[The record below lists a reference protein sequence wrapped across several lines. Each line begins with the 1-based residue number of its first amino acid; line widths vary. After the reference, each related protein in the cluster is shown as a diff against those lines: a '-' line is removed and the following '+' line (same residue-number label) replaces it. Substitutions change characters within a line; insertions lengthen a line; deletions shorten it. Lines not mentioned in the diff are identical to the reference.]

1 MRLTP
6 ANHHPTMK
14 SKRLRR
20 LAEFCQT
27 LNGTQGTTTEELAM
41 HTHALTEAGRTGATL
56 AYTTL
61 SEVTEGRG
69 TEKELTRKQAHTA
82 ARRTWDDQQFRLL
95 ANKDSPNFSER
106 WMLTPGAGRG
116 YLQEV
121 WKEKH
126 ASTTRLLSRA
136 ITFNLP
142 LQVNLHRWAPQKH
155 PSPLCPLCN
164 QEPETFTHFSSVC
177 TKLHDIRT
185 KAAQTFSRGLLSAL
199 DRELPTGW
207 QTFIETPASTAF
219 PQLLGTTLARLQ
231 PDGFAINTESRRCV
245 IIECA
250 RRADTKLCD
259 DHHDE
264 FNDGAHNALQ
274 LLLDKAEEKRDKYEE
289 LAAEIRRQ
297 GFNVQVTAFV
307 IGMKLSFAEQSWK
320 AQLRELIPAEKSI
333 ERIIKRAIRA
343 GARATL
349 QCWEAR
355 GGALA
360 RRHTAAI
367 DARPRGGG
375 PKRWSDK
382 SSTDATGHW
391 RGDTP
396 QRSTLD
402 LEEVQD
408 ANKFT
413 PTADKHYTIRAAP
426 TQQDHGTPTAPP
438 AIPSHIPTVPTPCA
452 SPFFPSPIPAKGS
465 SRQRR
470 ALHNG
475 SHVRLGISKL
485 YKLTPNSALTPF
497 FGK

>member
-1 MRLTP
+1 MRLTT

-27 LNGTQGTTTEELAM
+27 LNSTQGTTTEVLAM

-56 AYTTL
+56 AYNTL
-61 SEVTEGRG
+61 SEDTEGRG
-69 TEKELTRKQAHTA
+69 TEKDLTRKQAHTA

-95 ANKDSPNFSER
+95 SNKDSPNFSER

-126 ASTTRLLSRA
+126 ASTTRLLTRA

-155 PSPLCPLCN
+155 LSSLCPLCN

-199 DRELPTGW
+199 DHELPTGW

-274 LLLDKAEEKRDKYEE
+274 LLLDKAAEKRDKYEE

-307 IGMKLSFAEQSWK
+307 IGMKLSFSEEEWK

-355 GGALA
+355 GGALVE
-360 RRHTAAI
+360 
-367 DARPRGGG
+367 
-375 PKRWSDK
+375 
-382 SSTDATGHW
+382 
-391 RGDTP
+391 
-396 QRSTLD
+396 Q
-402 LEEVQD
+402 
-408 ANKFT
+408 
-413 PTADKHYTIRAAP
+413 
-426 TQQDHGTPTAPP
+426 GTM
-438 AIPSHIPTVPTPCA
+438 
-452 SPFFPSPIPAKGS
+452 
-465 SRQRR
+465 R
-470 ALHNG
+470 
-475 SHVRLGISKL
+475 
-485 YKLTPNSALTPF
+485 
-497 FGK
+497 